1 MNCRCKYEMTFS
13 QAQAG
18 RCDMRILSIRRAF
31 DGDHSSSSYEF
42 FAFDRLTAE
51 QRAAVR
57 ALTGGS
63 ARRHLRFHYQGDW
76 SDIPSDWP
84 DKLLTMGYDVL
95 VSESYD
101 WWAVHLS
108 LPHGS
113 ALAERLGP
121 YQCEADGNGLD
132 VRVIG
137 ERMIVY
143 FGMQMDY
150 GALYDAF
157 GEDTFEGLSDLFEA
171 VRAELLSG
179 DISAAWAMY
188 QTYGHDEEGG
198 PEPVKPLSP
207 SARTLLDIMES
218 Y

>member
-1 MNCRCKYEMTFS
+1 
-13 QAQAG
+13 
-18 RCDMRILSIRRAF
+18 MRILSIRRSF

-51 QRAAVR
+51 QSAAVR
-57 ALTGGS
+57 ELTGES
-63 ARRHLRFHYQGDW
+63 AHRRLSFHYQGDW
-76 SDIPSDWP
+76 SDIPGDWP

-101 WWAVHLS
+101 WWTVYLS
-108 LPHGS
+108 LPHDPT
-113 ALAERLGP
+113 LMDRLET
-121 YQCEADGNGLD
+121 YRCESDGNGLD
-132 VRVIG
+132 VRVVG
-137 ERMIVY
+137 ERMSVY

-150 GALYDAF
+150 GAAYDAF
-157 GEDTFEGLSDLFEA
+157 GEDPFEGLSDLFEA
-171 VRAELLSG
+171 VRDELLAG
-179 DISAAWAMY
+179 DLSAARAMY
-188 QTYGHDEEGG
+188 QAYSYDEQDG